1 MHDVHVGKL
10 IMHAR
15 SNFMCVLQLLDDHK
29 NAVPLPPL
37 AKGTLRLVA
46 SPPEALLLPTWK
58 LSTDRKR
65 FLVKLR
71 GQAGRVK
78 IALGDNE
85 RTPLLHAPPEAAR
98 DDAMGASQSH
108 HLTEVSRLLLS
119 LLNIPLASLIPGIRI
134 LSLPG
139 TTFLPLPPS
148 PADFP
153 LGTTA
158 ALAALAPSVC
168 LPACA

>member
-1 MHDVHVGKL
+1 M
-10 IMHAR
+10 
-15 SNFMCVLQLLDDHK
+15 LQLLDDHK
-29 NAVPLPPL
+29 NVVSLPPL

-46 SPPEALLLPTWK
+46 DPAEALLPTWK

-65 FLVKLR
+65 FLIKLR
-71 GQAGRVK
+71 GHAGRVK
-78 IALGDNE
+78 IALADNE

-98 DDAMGASQSH
+98 DDAMGASQSD

-119 LLNIPLASLIPGIRI
+119 PLIILLASSLIPGIRF
-134 LSLPG
+134 LPLPG
-139 TTFLPLPPS
+139 IRFLPLPPS

-168 LPACA
+168 LPACARLLLHVVHSTIT